1 MQISIFGLGYVG
13 CISAACLARG
23 GHDVTGVDVNPE
35 KVAAL
40 NAGQSPIVEP
50 GLAEMIAAAV
60 AAGRVRA
67 TVDAGAAIKES
78 ELSLVCVGTP
88 GTDGGALDL
97 RFVSRVC
104 EQIGAALPNR
114 DGRHTVVLRSTMLPG
129 STDQV
134 AIPLLERASGR
145 QAGHGFGV
153 CYHPEFLREGSA
165 VQDFYEPPRIVIG
178 EFDAASGDALQQL
191 YGSVAAPMVRTD
203 LRTAEMVKYAD
214 NAFHALKVTFAN
226 EIGNLCKAHG
236 IDSHRMMD
244 IFVLDTRLNL
254 APVYLKPGFAFGG
267 SCLPKDLRALIQR
280 ARELNVDGPLLRAT
294 LASNEQQKR
303 LAFELIRRTERKKI
317 GVLGVSF
324 KHNTDDLRESPAVEL
339 VELLLGKGYN
349 VVVYDRNV
357 SLSTLVGSNRAYIDR
372 ELPHLSAL
380 MRSSLDDVLAHAE
393 VLVVTHRDQEFAQ
406 VIDRLRADQMV
417 IDLVRIR
424 EDCAALG
431 KRYEGICW

>member
-1 MQISIFGLGYVG
+1 MRISIFGLGYVG
-13 CISAACLARG
+13 CVSAACLARD

-35 KVAAL
+35 KVATL

-60 AAGRVRA
+60 AAGRLRA
-67 TVDAGAAIKES
+67 TVDAGAAIQES
-78 ELSLVCVGTP
+78 GLSLVCVGTP
-88 GTDGGALDL
+88 STDGGGLDL

-104 EQIGAALPNR
+104 EQIGAALSTHEA
-114 DGRHTVVLRSTMLPG
+114 RHTVVLRSTMLPG
-129 STDQV
+129 STDEV
-134 AIPLLERASGR
+134 AVPLLERTSGR

-178 EFDAASGDALQQL
+178 EIDEASGDALQQL
-191 YGSVAAPMVRTD
+191 YGTVAAPMVRTD

-303 LAFELIRRTERKKI
+303 LAFELIRRCERKKI
-317 GVLGVSF
+317 GILGLSF

-380 MRSSLDDVLAHAE
+380 MRPSLDAVLAHAE

-424 EDCAALG
+424 EDYAGLG